1 MVALMKKLTAKRK
14 TALRHRRPE
23 TDGKDALRLLGRI
36 LSDYLPEA
44 EAERTTDDRGQP
56 ALKLRVTGRP
66 AWILTP
72 AAGLRSLTAHSAAD
86 RPPEMIAIGRPKTAR
101 SSRGCRLSWLSA
113 WRDSHGRGSQA
124 A

>member
-1 MVALMKKLTAKRK
+1 MVALMKKLIARRK
-14 TALRHRRPE
+14 AALRHRRPE
-23 TDGKDALRLLGRI
+23 TDGKDTLRLLERI

-66 AWILTP
+66 NWILTP
-72 AAGLRSLTAHSAAD
+72 SAGLRSLAAHPAAD
-86 RPPEMIAIGRPKTAR
+86 GPAEMIAIGTPKAAR
-101 SSRGCRLSWLSA
+101 SSRGCRLSWWSA